1 MGMNNVE
8 MAPSEQSV
16 DVIVVGSG
24 AAGMS
29 AAVFASQ
36 AGRSVVVLEAG
47 VAPGGTTGWSDGAF
61 WVPNNHFLRNKGI
74 DDPRDDAI
82 RFMAST
88 AFPAMYIGSDAHL
101 GIGPRRYKILSA
113 FYDNG
118 GRIFEKLETAGALV
132 TKHANRT
139 DMIDHSPLN
148 KLSRGRV
155 MVVMKP
161 DGQRGFGSDIIGQFR
176 NYLDGHA
183 IPLLQNHRVEK
194 LLRTPSGQISG
205 VVARTQYGEARIEAR
220 RGVIFATG
228 GFVHDEELLRS
239 FHQAPTFAGT
249 AVPTNRGDFVRIATR
264 IGAAMGN
271 MSHGWR
277 SQIVIDQAIE
287 DGSDPKHVRQP
298 SGVPKHYW
306 QAPGDSCIVVNK
318 TGTRVVNE
326 KRAGHE
332 VSSAHFAWDPVESE
346 YLNRLLFMIYDRRAA
361 EVFAGNYPLPHPGE
375 RAGYVIEATSLDE
388 LASLIQARLESLS
401 AQIGQVRL
409 SADFRDRLA
418 REIELFGNDARR
430 GVDSRFRRGE
440 NVFDTELHR
449 EVFSI
454 ARTDTRWPPHDLA
467 NITMHP
473 FQQEGPYYCIIV
485 APSLLDTNGGPVTD
499 EQARVLDIDGNVI
512 PGLFAAGNCASSPA
526 GQAYWAPGATM
537 GLAAVF
543 GAIAGESAASEP
555 AKALDGEPEDLLQDS
570 G

>member
-1 MGMNNVE
+1 MNNIE
-8 MAPSEQSV
+8 MALSGRSV

-29 AAVFASQ
+29 AAVFASL

-47 VAPGGTTGWSDGAF
+47 DSPGGTTGWSDGAF
-61 WVPNNHFLRNKGI
+61 WIPNNHFLRSKGI
-74 DDPRDDAI
+74 EDPRDDAI

-88 AFPAMYIGSDAHL
+88 AFPGMYVESDACL
-101 GIGPRRYKILSA
+101 GIGPRRYEALAS

-118 GRIFEKLETAGALV
+118 GRIFEKLEAAGALV

-161 DGQRGFGSDIIGQFR
+161 DGQRGFGSDIIAQFR

-183 IPLLQNHRVEK
+183 IPLLLNHRVEA
-194 LLRTPSGQISG
+194 LLRTPSGRISA
-205 VVARTQYGEARIEAR
+205 VVARTPNGETRIEAR
-220 RGVIFATG
+220 RGVVFGSG

-249 AVPTNRGDFVRIATR
+249 AVPTNRGDFVRMATR

-271 MSHGWR
+271 MAHGWR
-277 SQIVIDQAIE
+277 SQIVLEQALE
-287 DGSDPKHVRQP
+287 EGSNPKLALQP
-298 SGVPKHYW
+298 SGVPRHYW

-318 TGTRVVNE
+318 TGSRVVNE
-326 KRAGHE
+326 KRPAHE
-332 VSSAHFAWDPVESE
+332 VSSVHFEWDPTDSE
-346 YLNRLLFMIYDRRAA
+346 FPNRLLFMIYDRRTA

-375 RAGYVIEATSLDE
+375 RAQYVIEADTLDG
-388 LASLIQARLESLS
+388 LAKLIQDRLETLKGR
-401 AQIGQVRL
+401 IGEVRL
-409 SADFRDRLA
+409 SGDFRDRLA
-418 REIELFGNDARR
+418 REIELFGDDAQR
-430 GVDSRFRRGE
+430 GADSRFRRGQ

-454 ARTDTRWPPHDLA
+454 ARTDTGWPAHDLA

-473 FQQEGPYYCIIV
+473 FQQKGSYYCIIV

-499 EQARVLDIDGNVI
+499 ERACVLDVDGNVV

-555 AKALDGEPEDLLQDS
+555 ARELEGVPEDLLYDS